1 VAASKLKALKMVNTP
16 EATSRLVPAKAG
28 TAFEAATL
36 PSYQIKFETL
46 LGYLPEFTKKE

>member
-28 TAFEAATL
+28 TAFE
-36 PSYQIKFETL
+36 FETL